1 MKELKT
7 QLKIFKTRVKID
19 MILLSFGLLMLLTFA
34 IVVLIVLPQ
43 LWRIGLLLLGIVAV
57 AVIGY
62 FFYIKYIKKK
72 IKAMEEELAEVEK
85 QRALSEQNTDTNS

>member
-1 MKELKT
+1 
-7 QLKIFKTRVKID
+7 

-43 LWRIGLLLLGIVAV
+43 LWRIGFLLLGIVAV

-72 IKAMEEELAEVEK
+72 IKAMEEELADAEK
-85 QRALSEQNTDTNS
+85 QQALNEQNTDTNS

>member
-72 IKAMEEELAEVEK
+72 IKAMEEELADAEK
-85 QRALSEQNTDTNS
+85 QQALNEQNTDTNS

>member
-1 MKELKT
+1 MKKLKT

-43 LWRIGLLLLGIVAV
+43 LWWIGLLLLGIVAV

-85 QRALSEQNTDTNS
+85 QQALNEQNTDTNS

>member
-1 MKELKT
+1 
-7 QLKIFKTRVKID
+7 

-43 LWRIGLLLLGIVAV
+43 LWWIGLLLLGIVAV

-85 QRALSEQNTDTNS
+85 QQALNEQNTDTNS

>member
-1 MKELKT
+1 
-7 QLKIFKTRVKID
+7 

-62 FFYIKYIKKK
+62 FFYIKSTRRE

-85 QRALSEQNTDTNS
+85 QQALSEQNTDTNS

>member
-1 MKELKT
+1 
-7 QLKIFKTRVKID
+7 

-43 LWRIGLLLLGIVAV
+43 LWWIGLLLLGIVAV

-72 IKAMEEELAEVEK
+72 IKVMEEELAEVEK
-85 QRALSEQNTDTNS
+85 RQALNEQNIDTNH

>member
-72 IKAMEEELAEVEK
+72 IKVMERELEDAEK
-85 QRALSEQNTDTNS
+85 RQALNEQNIDTSH

>member
-72 IKAMEEELAEVEK
+72 IKVMERELENAEK
-85 QRALSEQNTDTNS
+85 RQALNEQNIDTSH